1 MERYRAMPKG
11 VTITTRL
18 STHYL
23 RHCRHHRFPGSFF
36 IIRLSPFGNEKS
48 PCSPEGTRTENTIS
62 AVPPCLPVKPTAQP
76 AQTRRVPGNAGNASE
91 DTKKS
96 FPFPLPSAAHL
107 LLRFSLPSQLW
118 GTLCGCA
125 GNFTSASKV
134 YFISLK
140 SLYTIRSH
148 LSSIIFRQLRTNVRR
163 GSAAAS
169 SLPQRGR
176 LWLNIP

>member
-1 MERYRAMPKG
+1 MGNDTEHAQWCNDYRH
-11 VTITTRL
+11 L

-23 RHCRHHRFPGSFF
+23 RHCRRHRFPGNFF
-36 IIRLSPFGNEKS
+36 IICVSPFGNEKS
-48 PCSPEGTRTENTIS
+48 PRSPKGTRTENTFS

-76 AQTRRVPGNAGNASE
+76 TPTRRVPNNAGNASE

-125 GNFTSASKV
+125 GSFTSASVV

-140 SLYTIRSH
+140 SLYTIQSH
-148 LSSIIFRQLRTNVRR
+148 LSSIIFHDLRTNVH
-163 GSAAAS
+163 G
-169 SLPQRGR
+169 
-176 LWLNIP
+176 WNN